1 MKVGDLVKYADRVGG
16 LHEMIGLVTEV
27 RYVNS
32 TNRARILW
40 SASRRPPFRWEWVE
54 ELKVINEGRRPS

>member
-1 MKVGDLVKYADRVGG
+1 MQVGDLVKYADQIRG
-16 LHEMIGLVTEV
+16 LQDLIGLVIEV

-40 SASRRPPFRWEWVE
+40 SASRQPPFRWEWAK
-54 ELKVINEGRRPS
+54 ELKVINESR